1 MDYTSIDTT
10 LIFEPGQTTA
20 TLSLSILQDSL
31 PELGE
36 LLFLTLTQA
45 TLNTTSVDAVDT
57 SVLPQ
62 VAPGNESIAVEI
74 AENDNARGVVELSAV
89 AVTTTEPSEQILSIV
104 RREGT
109 FGEVR
114 LCTLTHVIVG
124 TVEPKQRLYNRHF

>member
-1 MDYTSIDTT
+1 MDYAPISSSLT
-10 LIFEPGQTTA
+10 FEPGQTTA
-20 TLSLSILQDSL
+20 TLSLSILQDDL

-62 VAPGNESIAVEI
+62 VAPGNESVAVEI
-74 AENDNARGVVELSAV
+74 AENDNARGVVELSE
-89 AVTTTEPSEQILSIV
+89 VTLTTAEPSEQILSIV

-109 FGEVR
+109 FGEV
-114 LCTLTHVIVG
+114 I
-124 TVEPKQRLYNRHF
+124 